1 MPTIIAAAVIST
13 GRSRVMPAESAA
25 WKALIPVWRNSRA
38 NVTSRI
44 EFAEA
49 TPTAMM
55 DPISDGTLIVVPV
68 TNSISRMPAP
78 APGSANTTASGS
90 RKL

>member
-1 MPTIIAAAVIST
+1 MPVA
-13 GRSRVMPAESAA
+13 
-25 WKALIPVWRNSRA
+25 RNSRA

-49 TPTAMM
+49 TPIAMI
-55 DPISDGTLIVVPV
+55 DPISDGTLIVVPA
-68 TNSISRMPAP
+68 TNSISRMPVP
-78 APGSANTTASGS
+78 APGSANKTASGS